1 MTLDTYL
8 SLVVCLLLLLLLFFL
23 VELFMDLVIASLFFC

>member
-1 MTLDTYL
+1 MALDTYL
-8 SLVVCLLLLLLLFFL
+8 SLVVCLLLLLFFL

>member
-8 SLVVCLLLLLLLFFL
+8 SLVVCLLLLLFFL

>member
-8 SLVVCLLLLLLLFFL
+8 SLVVCLLLLLLFFL

>member
-8 SLVVCLLLLLLLFFL
+8 SLVVCLLLLLFFL
-23 VELFMDLVIASLFFC
+23 VELFMDLVIASLFFF

>member
-8 SLVVCLLLLLLLFFL
+8 SLVVCLLLMLLFFW

>member
-8 SLVVCLLLLLLLFFL
+8 SLVVCLLLLLLFFL
-23 VELFMDLVIASLFFC
+23 VELFMDLVISSLFFC